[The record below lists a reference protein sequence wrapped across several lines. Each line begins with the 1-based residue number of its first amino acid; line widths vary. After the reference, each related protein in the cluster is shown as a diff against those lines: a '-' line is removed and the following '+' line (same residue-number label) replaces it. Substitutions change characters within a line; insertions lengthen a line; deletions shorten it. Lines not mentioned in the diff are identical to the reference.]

1 MSGTEIHKMNIKYC
15 PKCNGHLRF
24 RLTKSNEGGQEFS
37 MVCYNGYDRTCDF
50 KKVLTPDN
58 ISDCDRHKIIE
69 NYFGY
74 NKPFAITSEN
84 WENTLLPY
92 LFFQETKEFLY
103 WLFQQIIIQNSLD
116 HNNSNLS
123 VGSPYPLIIK
133 GLSKFLHD
141 NYQNDFVD
149 QLNLAFSS
157 IDNHHRFD
165 NYLHLSSYQAKE
177 LFIFRDIERSF
188 PNIKLTTLFSEADET
203 IQNVVETFCSRI
215 YSKSIWTTFLKPL
228 GTEQLILGVKKVFTI
243 FHNSKDN
250 SLKPLI
256 QTLYSLLVERKSIFG
271 ELIDNE
277 IRDLTDWILS
287 MTADTDLPFSST
299 NYSAKSTQEY
309 LFRLN
314 VDREIKSILNYEQDK
329 LKSER
334 INLNNQ
340 RQTLFNEL
348 TAIQNK
354 INETTTVLTSKEKA
368 IERFEELKSFTGLNS
383 LSRLKKIINSERPIF
398 YFPDILFKDTI
409 NYLEQLDH
417 IEKQRLKTK
426 LKTAKKGVLK
436 ELKTKLD
443 TLGQ

>member
-1 MSGTEIHKMNIKYC
+1 MNETENKILNLKYC

-24 RLTKSNEGGQEFS
+24 RLTKSNEGEQEFS
-37 MVCYNGYDRTCDF
+37 MVCYNGHDKTCDF

-58 ISDCDRHKIIE
+58 ISDCDRHQIIE

-74 NKPFAITSEN
+74 NKLFGITSEN
-84 WENTLLPY
+84 WEKTLLLY
-92 LFFQETKEFLY
+92 LFFKDTKEFLH
-103 WLFQQIIIQNSLD
+103 WQFRQIINQDSLD
-116 HNNSNLS
+116 HNNRHLS

-133 GLSKFLHD
+133 DLSKFLHE

-157 IDNHHRFD
+157 IDNHHKFD

-177 LFIFRDIERSF
+177 LFIFRDIERNF
-188 PNIKLTTLFSEADET
+188 PAIKLATLFSEADNT

-228 GTEQLILGVKKVFTI
+228 STEQLILGFGKVFEI
-243 FHNSKDN
+243 FQKSENN

-256 QTLYSLLVERKSIFG
+256 QTLYSLLVDRKSTSG
-271 ELIDNE
+271 ELLDTE
-277 IRDLTDWILS
+277 IQDLTDWILS
-287 MTADTDLPFSST
+287 ITDETDLPFTST

-314 VDREIKSILNYEQDK
+314 IDREIKSILNYEQSK
-329 LKSER
+329 LNTEKL
-334 INLNNQ
+334 NLNNQ

-348 TAIQNK
+348 TSIQK
-354 INETTTVLTSKEKA
+354 QINEITLTVASREKA
-368 IERFEELKSFTGLNS
+368 IDRFEELKSFTGLNS
-383 LSRLKKIINSERPIF
+383 LTRLKKIVNSERPIF
-398 YFPDILFKDTI
+398 YFPDILLKDTL
-409 NYLEQLDH
+409 NYLEQLDQT
-417 IEKQRLKTK
+417 EKQKLKAK
-426 LKTAKKGVLK
+426 LKTVKKGILK
-436 ELKTKLD
+436 ELKTRLD